1 MPMTKGLFQMAT
13 RAQRA
18 LAAALLGIG
27 LTGGIVMAADPPTAT
42 PGGTAP
48 TAQTG
53 GRPPMGQPGPGG
65 RGMDGNGP
73 RGGPGGR
80 GSATP
85 TTASVTADLTRLTQE
100 LTSIKAD
107 RDFANGKTDLS
118 IVNSLIDRASTLQGQ
133 AQTASTANDLTKA
146 SGYARA
152 AMGSIQSARQLI
164 EAAIGTTGLPSAA
177 TRPAP
182 PTPQTTPT
190 ADQLKARASND
201 LARAY
206 QDIVNAGTVARAN
219 GSAGD
224 LGFYVT
230 TAQNLYKQAYDLYN
244 GGKSE
249 QASRTAHAAQEIA
262 HITNDLLR
270 ANGVTQAAP
279 PVVTVPAPNF

>member
-1 MPMTKGLFQMAT
+1 MTT
-13 RAQRA
+13 RAHRA
-18 LAAALLGIG
+18 VAAALLGVG

-42 PGGTAP
+42 PGGIAP
-48 TAQTG
+48 TVQTG
-53 GRPPMGQPGPGG
+53 GRPSMGQPGPGG

-73 RGGPGGR
+73 RGGPGF
-80 GSATP
+80 AAP
-85 TTASVTADLTRLTQE
+85 TSASVTADLTRLTQE

-118 IVNSLIDRASTLQGQ
+118 IINSLIDKATALQGQ

-164 EAAIGTTGLPSAA
+164 EAAIGTTGWPSAA
-177 TRPAP
+177 NRPTL
-182 PTPQTTPT
+182 PTPQATPT
-190 ADQLKARASND
+190 ADQMKSRASND

-206 QDIVNAGTVARAN
+206 QDIVNAGAIAKAN
-219 GSAGD
+219 GSVGD

-270 ANGVTQAAP
+270 ANGVTQATP